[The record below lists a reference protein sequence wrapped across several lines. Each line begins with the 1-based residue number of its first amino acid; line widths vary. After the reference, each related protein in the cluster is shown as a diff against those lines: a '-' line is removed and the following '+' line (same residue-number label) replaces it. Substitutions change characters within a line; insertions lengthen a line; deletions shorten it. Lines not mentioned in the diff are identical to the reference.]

1 MFSKILIANRGEI
14 AVRIIRACNEMGI
27 RTVAVY
33 SQADAQSLHVNLAD
47 ESYCIGPALLKDSY
61 LNMTA
66 IIDVAIATGCQA
78 IHPGY
83 GLLSENPRFAELC
96 EKCNIKFIGPHYSV
110 IAKMGDKDEAR
121 RTMKKAGVP
130 VVPGLDEITD
140 IAEAKKFAA
149 EIGYPVIVKASAGGG
164 GRGIRIVWKEEDFE
178 TAVRTASA
186 EAQSAFGNGKVYLEK
201 YLTNVKHVEMQI
213 VADNQGNVVCLGERD
228 CSMQRKNQKLIEE
241 SPCVTLSQQVRR
253 EMMRCAVLAAKV
265 AMLRVSVR
273 QIARQAKEKLA
284 AESNVPVAPDSADGC
299 VRSLA
304 RELTQTLDEVI
315 SLARKYRE
323 GDLELKRAVTNVSHD
338 LRTPLTSAAGY
349 AGLLKKSGLNEKQAE
364 YLAVVEGRISAM
376 KRLTDELLSYSVA
389 AADEGALTLAET
401 DIAALL
407 EDSLTQ
413 FYAAFEERGISP
425 VISIPEE
432 KVVRIADKDALARVF
447 GNVISNAVRYSDG
460 DFSVTMTKDGEIVF
474 ENAASALDEVS
485 TGRLFDRFYTVENAR
500 GSTGLGL
507 SIAKIFVEKMGGTI
521 GASWSAGRLY
531 IRIRI

>member
-33 SQADAQSLHVNLAD
+33 SEADAQALHVNLAD

-140 IAEAKKFAA
+140 IAAAKKFAG

-178 TAVRTASA
+178 NAVHTASS
-186 EAQSAFGNGKVYLEK
+186 EAKSAFGNGKVYLEK
-201 YLTNVKHVEMQI
+201 YLADVKHVEMQI
-213 VADNQGNVVCLGERD
+213 VADNQGNIVCLGERD

-241 SPCVTLSQQVRR
+241 SPCVTLRPEVRE
-253 EMMRCAVLAAKV
+253 EMMRCAVLAAKTV
-265 AMLRVSVR
+265 NYTSLGTIEFLLDKDNHFYFMEMNTRLQVEHPVTEYVTGIDIVKWQIRIAAGIEFIYKQEDIRFRGCAIECRINSEDVR
-273 QIARQAKEKLA
+273 NNFRPSCGQIKFMHIPGGPWVRFDTAIYQDYVIPPYYDSMIGKLI
-284 AESNVPVAPDSADGC
+284 VY
-299 VRSLA
+299 A
-304 RELTQTLDEVI
+304 RERTEAI
-315 SLARKYRE
+315 RKM
-323 GDLELKRAVTNVSHD
+323 
-338 LRTPLTSAAGY
+338 
-349 AGLLKKSGLNEKQAE
+349 Q
-364 YLAVVEGRISAM
+364 
-376 KRLTDELLSYSVA
+376 
-389 AADEGALTLAET
+389 
-401 DIAALL
+401 AALCEL
-407 EDSLTQ
+407 
-413 FYAAFEERGISP
+413 
-425 VISIPEE
+425 VIDGVHTNAELSSDILAQPE
-432 KVVRIADKDALARVF
+432 F
-447 GNVISNAVRYSDG
+447 
-460 DFSVTMTKDGEIVF
+460 KDGTYCTNF
-474 ENAASALDEVS
+474 LDKY
-485 TGRLFDRFYTVENAR
+485 LKNY
-500 GSTGLGL
+500 
-507 SIAKIFVEKMGGTI
+507 K
-521 GASWSAGRLY
+521 
-531 IRIRI
+531 

>member
-1 MFSKILIANRGEI
+1 MQIALWCI
-14 AVRIIRACNEMGI
+14 
-27 RTVAVY
+27 VAV
-33 SQADAQSLHVNLAD
+33 L
-47 ESYCIGPALLKDSY
+47 I
-61 LNMTA
+61 
-66 IIDVAIATGCQA
+66 
-78 IHPGY
+78 
-83 GLLSENPRFAELC
+83 
-96 EKCNIKFIGPHYSV
+96 
-110 IAKMGDKDEAR
+110 
-121 RTMKKAGVP
+121 
-130 VVPGLDEITD
+130 VV
-140 IAEAKKFAA
+140 
-149 EIGYPVIVKASAGGG
+149 
-164 GRGIRIVWKEEDFE
+164 
-178 TAVRTASA
+178 
-186 EAQSAFGNGKVYLEK
+186 
-201 YLTNVKHVEMQI
+201 
-213 VADNQGNVVCLGERD
+213 
-228 CSMQRKNQKLIEE
+228 
-241 SPCVTLSQQVRR
+241 
-253 EMMRCAVLAAKV
+253 CAVLAAKV

-284 AESNVPVAPDSADGC
+284 AESNVPIAPDSADGC

-304 RELTQTLDEVI
+304 RELTETLDEVI

-460 DFSVTMTKDGEIVF
+460 DFSVTMTRGGEIVF

-485 TGRLFDRFYTVENAR
+485 AGRLFDRFYTVENAR

>member
-1 MFSKILIANRGEI
+1 MQIALWCI
-14 AVRIIRACNEMGI
+14 
-27 RTVAVY
+27 VAV
-33 SQADAQSLHVNLAD
+33 L
-47 ESYCIGPALLKDSY
+47 I
-61 LNMTA
+61 
-66 IIDVAIATGCQA
+66 
-78 IHPGY
+78 
-83 GLLSENPRFAELC
+83 
-96 EKCNIKFIGPHYSV
+96 
-110 IAKMGDKDEAR
+110 
-121 RTMKKAGVP
+121 
-130 VVPGLDEITD
+130 
-140 IAEAKKFAA
+140 
-149 EIGYPVIVKASAGGG
+149 
-164 GRGIRIVWKEEDFE
+164 
-178 TAVRTASA
+178 
-186 EAQSAFGNGKVYLEK
+186 
-201 YLTNVKHVEMQI
+201 
-213 VADNQGNVVCLGERD
+213 VVC
-228 CSMQRKNQKLIEE
+228 
-241 SPCVTLSQQVRR
+241 V
-253 EMMRCAVLAAKV
+253 VLAAKV

-284 AESNVPVAPDSADGC
+284 AESNVPIAPDSADGC

-304 RELTQTLDEVI
+304 RELTETLDEVI

-507 SIAKIFVEKMGGTI
+507 SIAKIFVEKMGGEI